1 MGRKYRDAERNNTGR
16 DDPLESH
23 LRKRVQPGELFM
35 ECHKNEQHASYLGF
49 AKTPGKGSECRHAE
63 GRIAQPRFPHAV
75 SSIETSA
82 LLEIGAQTK
91 TIPH

>member
-35 ECHKNEQHASYLGF
+35 ECHKNEQHAAYLGF
-49 AKTPGKGSECRHAE
+49 AETPGKGSECRHAY
-63 GRIAQPRFPHAV
+63 GRITQPRFPPAV
-75 SSIETSA
+75 T
-82 LLEIGAQTK
+82 
-91 TIPH
+91 